1 VGGDRLP
8 GGGDNV
14 RNPSNANSS
23 WCFASS
29 FVYLVVGGRVK
40 HLSLKGLS
48 LFPIL
53 GGRARRLAPFIKGL
67 NLEFLA
73 HFFSIIEFFPPN
85 FLQKK
90 LQKKQL
96 GKKPFIIIIICIKN
110 KSLPSILRLGK
121 AILFFSQKKLGLA

>member
-1 VGGDRLP
+1 VGGDGLP

-90 LQKKQL
+90 LQK
-96 GKKPFIIIIICIKN
+96 N
-110 KSLPSILRLGK
+110 NWERNRLLLL
-121 AILFFSQKKLGLA
+121 LFV